1 MTPKPMTQAKI
12 KTLVD
17 AYAANRHDD
26 AIKRSLTDLG
36 DGVYTG
42 TAHRVTVSTWIP
54 LRFDVAAFK
63 AQHPDLYAKY
73 LLQDEPVQFARIN
86 HR

>member
-1 MTPKPMTQAKI
+1 MTQSKI
-12 KTLVD
+12 KALVD
-17 AYAANRHDD
+17 TYVCNRHDED
-26 AIKRSLTDLG
+26 IKRQVTNLG

-42 TAHRVTVSTWIP
+42 SAHRVTVSTWIP
-54 LRFDVAAFK
+54 LRFDIAAFK
-63 AQHPDLYAKY
+63 AAHPDLYAKF